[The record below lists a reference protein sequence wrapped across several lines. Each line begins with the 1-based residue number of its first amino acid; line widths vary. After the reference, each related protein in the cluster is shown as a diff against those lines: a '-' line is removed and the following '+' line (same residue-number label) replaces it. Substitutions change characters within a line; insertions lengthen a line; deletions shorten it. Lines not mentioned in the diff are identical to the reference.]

1 MKILIVILLLFGF
14 SQLFSLEFVLKTKQ
28 TINGEL
34 MGISDNFIYA
44 ELKSGPMVVM
54 EKSSV
59 KSVYNGSINLT
70 DYIMQRDNFFEHDL
84 YSPIEIPDSL
94 LIIPNEL
101 NQTVRQE
108 SIKRELRDINGS
120 IKSVAAPLWISLIAS
135 IVASLV
141 VVSSNK

>member
-1 MKILIVILLLFGF
+1 
-14 SQLFSLEFVLKTKQ
+14 
-28 TINGEL
+28 

-84 YSPIEIPDSL
+84 YNPIEIPDSL
-94 LIIPNEL
+94 QIIPNEL

-120 IKSVAAPLWISLIAS
+120 IKSVATPLWISLIAS

-141 VVSSNK
+141 VVANSK